1 MYKAF
6 DAYPTLDARG
16 VFLDMSRAFDKV
28 RHEGF
33 IYKLRSMGVSDS
45 LLKFFQNFLTN
56 RFQRVSLNGQTSEWL
71 PVKAGVS
78 QGSILGPLFFLI
90 CLTDFSEN
98 IELTVKLFAE
108 YSVVHN
114 NNTSAEVLNKDLQ
127 RIPEWEHKWKIFFNP
142 DIRKE
147 AQEVIFS
154 RKKAK

>member
-1 MYKAF
+1 M
-6 DAYPTLDARG
+6 
-16 VFLDMSRAFDKV
+16 
-28 RHEGF
+28 
-33 IYKLRSMGVSDS
+33 
-45 LLKFFQNFLTN
+45 
-56 RFQRVSLNGQTSEWL
+56 
-71 PVKAGVS
+71 S

-90 CLTDFSEN
+90 YLTDFSEN

-127 RIPEWEHKWKIFFNP
+127 RIPEWEHKWNIFFNP
-142 DIRKE
+142 DIRKQ